1 MNSNSNP
8 LRQFFRQP
16 VIYLRLPSDGNHWPE
31 GSVEFP
37 PNKELPVYPMTAID
51 EITYRT
57 PDALFNG
64 QAVVNVIESCVP
76 SIRNAWHIPNI
87 DLNSILIA
95 IRIAS
100 YGHEMEINS
109 VCPACSTEADYTV
122 DLRSVLDQ
130 SQSPDYS
137 KTLTFGDL
145 EIFFRPLTYEQQ
157 NSSSMSQFEQQ
168 KILSMLSDAEIPEEQ
183 KVQRLNETLKHITE
197 LTIQV
202 IGKSI
207 AAVKTPTAF
216 VTEGDMIDEFLNN
229 CDRKVF
235 NSIRDHVI
243 ALRESSEIKPMPVT
257 CGECSNQYE
266 QPMNLDMSSFFDS
279 AS

>member
-1 MNSNSNP
+1 MNQISNP

-16 VIYLRLPSDGNHWPE
+16 VIYLRLPSNGEHWPP

-64 QAVVNVIESCVP
+64 QAVVNVIESCIP
-76 SIRNAWHIPNI
+76 SIRNAWGIPNI

-100 YGHEMEINS
+100 YGHDMEINS
-109 VCPACSTEADYTV
+109 ICPQCNTEADYTV
-122 DLRSVLDQ
+122 DLRNILDQ
-130 SQSPDYS
+130 SKSPDYS

-145 EIFFRPLTYEQQ
+145 EIIFKPLTYEEQ
-157 NSSSMSQFEQQ
+157 NQSSMVQFEHQ
-168 KILSMLSDAEIPEEQ
+168 KILSMLGDAEIPEEQ

-207 AAVKTPTAF
+207 AAIKAPTAF
-216 VTEGDMIDEFLNN
+216 VTEEELIAEFLNN

-235 NSIRDHVI
+235 NSIKDHVVS
-243 ALRESSEIKPMPVT
+243 LREDSEIKPMHVK
-257 CGECSNQYE
+257 CGECENEYD